1 MSRQQVFSRIGVI
14 GAGAWGT
21 ALANVGARAG
31 ADVVLWT
38 RDCEHADNMANAREN
53 KKRLPGVRL
62 HDNVRPTA
70 DPRDLA
76 DVDAV
81 LLVTPAQTVRAMAQ
95 MFAPVLRIEA
105 PIAICAKGVE
115 RGTLLFMADVLEQVA
130 PNHAVAA
137 LSGPSFAHDVAAG
150 LPTAVT
156 IAAKDEA
163 VAQRFCASLATPS
176 FRLYHTS
183 DLRGVEIGGAA
194 KNVLA
199 IACGVAAG
207 RELGASAQAALIA
220 RGFAELRRFG
230 RAFGARDETLMGLS
244 GLGDLVLTCGSL
256 QSRNFALG
264 HALGRGE
271 PAPGALAEGALTAA
285 ALVEMARQHGVDM
298 PICAAVDAILG
309 DRLSVSDAVEALL
322 ARPQKSEV

>member
-1 MSRQQVFSRIGVI
+1 MSQQIFSRIGVI

-21 ALANVGARAG
+21 ALANVAARAG

-38 RDCEHADNMANAREN
+38 RDPGHADEMARTREN
-53 KKRLPGVRL
+53 QKRLPGVRL

-76 DVDAV
+76 HMDAV

-95 MFAPVLRIEA
+95 MFAPVLRVEA

-156 IAAKDEA
+156 IAAKDED

-176 FRLYHTS
+176 FRLYHTT

-207 RELGASAQAALIA
+207 RALGASAQAALIA

-230 RAFGARDETLMGLS
+230 RALGARDETLMGLS

-264 HALGRGE
+264 HAMGRGE
-271 PAPGALAEGALTAA
+271 PAPGALAEGALTAT
-285 ALVEMARQHGVDM
+285 ALVEMAREHGVDM
-298 PICAAVDAILG
+298 PICAAVDAILS

-322 ARPQKSEV
+322 ARPQKSEA